1 MNELI
6 SVIVPVYNIEK
17 YLSQTIDSILNQDY
31 KDIELILV
39 NDGSTDGSL
48 KICKKYQ
55 KKDTRVKVIN
65 QKNAG
70 VSWATYNGYKAAT
83 GKYIAFADHD
93 DILLPGLFS
102 QLMSMFEK
110 DVDMTCC
117 SRNDLYDEEI
127 EGYTWQG
134 NEVLTKVT
142 GREALENTIK
152 TVPYNLALPL
162 WGRIYRKSYLDKI
175 DIEKYAKQLPTIFMV
190 DIFVMPFMLLK
201 ARNVKYT
208 NKVLYIHR
216 EVRTSISRSGK
227 LNNFYFEMI
236 DSFPILFEKYK
247 ANGLNDLYADSLYQY
262 MKTTLQ
268 RMWYKL
274 NKDKVEYTDKERLLK
289 KIDEHFNQYYDDLKS
304 MSLNFIDKISF
315 NIFKIS
321 KKLWTN
327 TIGTLYFSL
336 IRKIIYR

>member
-1 MNELI
+1 MILSI
-6 SVIVPVYNIEK
+6 IVPVYNIEK

-48 KICKKYQ
+48 KICKNYQ
-55 KKDTRVKVIN
+55 KKDARVKVIN

-102 QLMSMFEK
+102 HLMSMFEK

-117 SRNDLYDEEI
+117 SRNDLYDDEI
-127 EGYTWQG
+127 EDYTWQG
-134 NEVLTKVT
+134 DEVLTKVT

-236 DSFPILFEKYK
+236 DSFPILFEMYK
-247 ANGLNDLYADSLYQY
+247 ANELNDLYSDSLRQY

-336 IRKIIYR
+336 IRKIKYR

>member
-48 KICKKYQ
+48 KICKNYQ
-55 KKDTRVKVIN
+55 KKDARVKVIN

-102 QLMSMFEK
+102 HLMSMFEK

-117 SRNDLYDEEI
+117 SRNDLYDEQI

-134 NEVLTKVT
+134 EEIITKVS

-152 TVPYNLALPL
+152 PVPYNLALPL
-162 WGRIYRKSYLDKI
+162 WGRVYRKSYLDKI
-175 DIEKYAKQLPTIFMV
+175 DIEKY
-190 DIFVMPFMLLK
+190 
-201 ARNVKYT
+201 
-208 NKVLYIHR
+208 
-216 EVRTSISRSGK
+216 
-227 LNNFYFEMI
+227 
-236 DSFPILFEKYK
+236 
-247 ANGLNDLYADSLYQY
+247 
-262 MKTTLQ
+262 
-268 RMWYKL
+268 
-274 NKDKVEYTDKERLLK
+274 
-289 KIDEHFNQYYDDLKS
+289 
-304 MSLNFIDKISF
+304 
-315 NIFKIS
+315 
-321 KKLWTN
+321 
-327 TIGTLYFSL
+327 
-336 IRKIIYR
+336 

>member
-1 MNELI
+1 MLSI
-6 SVIVPVYNIEK
+6 IIPVYNIEK
-17 YLSQTIDSILNQDY
+17 YLAQTIESVICQDFC
-31 KDIELILV
+31 DFELILV

-117 SRNDLYDEEI
+117 SRNDLYGEEI
-127 EGYTWQG
+127 EDYTWQG
-134 NEVLTKVT
+134 DEVLTKVT

-162 WGRIYRKSYLDKI
+162 WGRVYRKSYLDKI

-236 DSFPILFEKYK
+236 DSFPILFEMYK
-247 ANGLNDLYADSLYQY
+247 ANGLNDLYADSLRQY

-274 NKDKVEYTDKERLLK
+274 NKDKVEYTDRKDLLNSISVRFSQFYPELQTIPLSFVDK
-289 KIDEHFNQYYDDLKS
+289 VNFKLFNFSKS
-304 MSLNFIDKISF
+304 
-315 NIFKIS
+315 
-321 KKLWTN
+321 LWTN
-327 TIGTLYFSL
+327 TVGVLYFSL
-336 IRKIIYR
+336 LRKFKK